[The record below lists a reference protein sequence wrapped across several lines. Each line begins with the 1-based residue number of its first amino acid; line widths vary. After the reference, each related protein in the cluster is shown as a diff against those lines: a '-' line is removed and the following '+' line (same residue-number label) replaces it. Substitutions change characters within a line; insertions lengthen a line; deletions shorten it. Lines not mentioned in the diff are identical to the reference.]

1 MKCSYRNICFF
12 LLLFCL
18 LTGSSCEKQKSVP
31 GYIAKVDNEYLSAQ
45 KVIDDLD
52 SVNIKSRKLMNEYIN
67 QWINQT
73 MLYKE
78 AEKRGILKSEKYLS
92 ILEETQKSIAVNILL
107 NNEIYSKNSEIPL
120 SEINDYYNN
129 HKTEFFL
136 GCDIIGISY
145 IIFSDLGNADAFKK
159 EVTKSLW
166 ENISEK
172 YKMRLNKL
180 ILKSENDVIFK
191 TAEVSPIDIWKNS
204 VKMEPG
210 QISAPFK
217 VLNGYMVL
225 KLNFK
230 QKAGEIG
237 NMNYARNDI
246 KERLNIEKK
255 RKSYLDFLRDLQ
267 TKYHPEINNDF

>member
-1 MKCSYRNICFF
+1 M
-12 LLLFCL
+12 
-18 LTGSSCEKQKSVP
+18 T
-31 GYIAKVDNEYLSAQ
+31 
-45 KVIDDLD
+45 VI
-52 SVNIKSRKLMNEYIN
+52 Y
-67 QWINQT
+67 
-73 MLYKE
+73 
-78 AEKRGILKSEKYLS
+78 
-92 ILEETQKSIAVNILL
+92 
-107 NNEIYSKNSEIPL
+107 
-120 SEINDYYNN
+120 
-129 HKTEFFL
+129 
-136 GCDIIGISY
+136 
-145 IIFSDLGNADAFKK
+145 
-159 EVTKSLW
+159 
-166 ENISEK
+166 
-172 YKMRLNKL
+172 
-180 ILKSENDVIFK
+180 K
-191 TAEVSPIDIWKNS
+191 TAEVSPIDIWKNA